1 MANLSNLNAQ
11 SNTTNNTTDECP
23 LFKAGDAVLCPSL
36 GNTVFT
42 LQSNNDDGRSVIIRI
57 GKSAYRFFNDG
68 RKFPENLLPD
78 LFHDTPENRQ
88 YIAGLYGAG
97 MVPAIIHYGTL
108 INEGTK
114 TAGMVPA
121 IIHKTKT
128 NEVITLP
135 AITVSDIA
143 CNVWGA
149 SQALNDLTML
159 LALISKGDLKTS
171 QVTALARMSQDTSN
185 SWCEVLRGLLDTLNE
200 PLACS
205 AFGTVGGE

>member
-1 MANLSNLNAQ
+1 MANLSKRNTQ
-11 SNTTNNTTDECP
+11 SNTPTNTTCP
-23 LFKAGDAVLCPSL
+23 KFKAGDAVLCPSL

-88 YIAGLYGAG
+88 YIAGLYG
-97 MVPAIIHYGTL
+97 
-108 INEGTK
+108 
-114 TAGMVPA
+114 AGMVPA

>member
-1 MANLSNLNAQ
+1 MANLSNRNTQ
-11 SNTTNNTTDECP
+11 SNTTNNTTAERP

-88 YIAGLYGAG
+88 YIAGLYG
-97 MVPAIIHYGTL
+97 V
-108 INEGTK
+108 
-114 TAGMVPA
+114 GMVPA

>member
-1 MANLSNLNAQ
+1 MANYSNRNTS
-11 SNTTNNTTDECP
+11 SNTIPVHMSTTCP
-23 LFKAGDAVLCPSL
+23 KFKAGDAVLCPFLGYGAKRFILHKYEYHTELFCIHAHHSSIAFDSNGYFITAGDAQRGDIETNDYAPSL
-36 GNTVFT
+36 F
-42 LQSNNDDGRSVIIRI
+42 I
-57 GKSAYRFFNDG
+57 
-68 RKFPENLLPD
+68 
-78 LFHDTPENRQ
+78 DTPENRQ

-97 MVPAIIHYGTL
+97 MVPAIIH
-108 INEGTK
+108 K
-114 TAGMVPA
+114 TE
-121 IIHKTKT
+121 T

-159 LALISKGDLKTS
+159 LALISKGELKTS

>member
-1 MANLSNLNAQ
+1 MANLSNRNTQ
-11 SNTTNNTTDECP
+11 SNTTNNTTAERP

-42 LQSNNDDGRSVIIRI
+42 LQSNNDDGCSVIIRI
-57 GKSAYRFFNDG
+57 GDSAYRFFNDG

-88 YIAGLYGAG
+88 YIAGLYG
-97 MVPAIIHYGTL
+97 
-108 INEGTK
+108 
-114 TAGMVPA
+114 AGMVPA

-159 LALISKGDLKTS
+159 LALISKGELKTS

>member
-1 MANLSNLNAQ
+1 MANLSNRNTQ
-11 SNTTNNTTDECP
+11 SNTINNTTTERP

-68 RKFPENLLPD
+68 RKFPESLLPD

-88 YIAGLYGAG
+88 YIAGLYG
-97 MVPAIIHYGTL
+97 
-108 INEGTK
+108 
-114 TAGMVPA
+114 AGMVPA

-159 LALISKGDLKTS
+159 LALISKGELKTS

-185 SWCEVLRGLLDTLNE
+185 SWWEVLRGLLDTLNE

>member
-1 MANLSNLNAQ
+1 MANLSNRNTQ
-11 SNTTNNTTDECP
+11 SNTTNNTTAERP

-68 RKFPENLLPD
+68 RKFPESLLPD

-88 YIAGLYGAG
+88 YIAGLYG
-97 MVPAIIHYGTL
+97 
-108 INEGTK
+108 
-114 TAGMVPA
+114 AGMVPA

>member
-1 MANLSNLNAQ
+1 MANLSNRNTQ
-11 SNTTNNTTDECP
+11 SNTTNNTTAERP

-68 RKFPENLLPD
+68 RKFPESLLPD

-88 YIAGLYGAG
+88 YIAGLYG
-97 MVPAIIHYGTL
+97 
-108 INEGTK
+108 
-114 TAGMVPA
+114 AGMVPA

-159 LALISKGDLKTS
+159 LALISKGELKTS

>member
-1 MANLSNLNAQ
+1 MANLSNRNTQ
-11 SNTTNNTTDECP
+11 SNTPNNTTAERP

-68 RKFPENLLPD
+68 RKFPESLLPD

-88 YIAGLYGAG
+88 YIAGLYG
-97 MVPAIIHYGTL
+97 
-108 INEGTK
+108 
-114 TAGMVPA
+114 AGMVPA

>member
-1 MANLSNLNAQ
+1 MANLSKRNTQ
-11 SNTTNNTTDECP
+11 SNTTNNTTTERP

-68 RKFPENLLPD
+68 RKFPESLLPD
-78 LFHDTPENRQ
+78 LFHDSPENRQ
-88 YIAGLYGAG
+88 YIAGLYG
-97 MVPAIIHYGTL
+97 
-108 INEGTK
+108 
-114 TAGMVPA
+114 AGMVPA

-159 LALISKGDLKTS
+159 LALISKGNLKTS

>member
-1 MANLSNLNAQ
+1 MPKSIRTTSNTQ
-11 SNTTNNTTDECP
+11 NTTNSTP
-23 LFKAGDAVLCPSL
+23 AIFKAGDAVLCPSL

-42 LQSNNDDGRSVIIRI
+42 LQSNNDDGSSVIIRI

-68 RKFPENLLPD
+68 RKFPESLLPD

-88 YIAGLYGAG
+88 YIAGLYG
-97 MVPAIIHYGTL
+97 
-108 INEGTK
+108 
-114 TAGMVPA
+114 AGMVPA

-159 LALISKGDLKTS
+159 LALISKGELKTS

>member
-1 MANLSNLNAQ
+1 MANLSNRNTQ
-11 SNTTNNTTDECP
+11 SNTTNNTTAERP

-97 MVPAIIHYGTL
+97 MVPAIIH
-108 INEGTK
+108 
-114 TAGMVPA
+114 
-121 IIHKTKT
+121 KTKT

-159 LALISKGDLKTS
+159 LALISKGELKTS

>member
-1 MANLSNLNAQ
+1 MANLSNRNTQ
-11 SNTTNNTTDECP
+11 SNTTNNTTTERP

-57 GKSAYRFFNDG
+57 GDSAYRFFNDG

-97 MVPAIIHYGTL
+97 MVPAI
-108 INEGTK
+108 
-114 TAGMVPA
+114 M
-121 IIHKTKT
+121 HKTKA

-159 LALISKGDLKTS
+159 LALISKGELKTS
-171 QVTALARMSQDTSN
+171 QVTALARMSQDASN

>member
-1 MANLSNLNAQ
+1 MANLSNRNTQ
-11 SNTTNNTTDECP
+11 SNTLTNNTTAERP

-57 GKSAYRFFNDG
+57 GDSAYRFFNDG

-78 LFHDTPENRQ
+78 LFHDTPDNRQ

-97 MVPAIIHYGTL
+97 MVPAIIH
-108 INEGTK
+108 
-114 TAGMVPA
+114 
-121 IIHKTKT
+121 KTKT
-128 NEVITLP
+128 TEVITLP

-159 LALISKGDLKTS
+159 LALISKGELKTS
-171 QVTALARMSQDTSN
+171 QITALARMSQDTSN
-185 SWCEVLRGLLDTLNE
+185 AWCEVLRGLLDTLNE